1 MLNRIT
7 KACVTLMQRY
17 LPDAFLFAVLL
28 TFITFIAG
36 MLVTGQSFM
45 AMVGHWGDGAW
56 SLLGF
61 SMQMALVLVCGHTL
75 ASSRPVAKGLQR
87 VASLCSTP
95 ESAIVLVSLVSA
107 IACWINWGFGLV
119 VGALLAK
126 EVAHRVQGVDYR
138 LLIAS
143 AYSGFLVWHGGL
155 SGSIP
160 LTLASPDAD
169 LAKMTAGVV
178 TSPIPVARTLFS
190 TLNLVISGV
199 LIATLPFLNRLMHP
213 KDENVFCIYPSQL
226 EAQSQE
232 EIGDV
237 KIEKPTPAE
246 RLERAR
252 WISWLLFAI
261 GAFYIGLHFYRHGF
275 DLNLNIVILIFL
287 SFGILFHGRPI
298 NFIQAF
304 NRATTG
310 AAGILLQFPF
320 YAGIM
325 GLMVGANADGVSLAS
340 AVSHAFVGIST
351 ERTLPLFTFLS
362 AGLVNIFVP
371 SGGGQWAVQG
381 PIMMPAGAALGID
394 PARIGLAIS
403 WGDAWTNMIQPFWAL
418 PALGIAGLGARDI
431 MGFCLIDLLY
441 SGLVISL
448 ALLFI

>member
-1 MLNRIT
+1 MINRIT
-7 KACVTLMQRY
+7 RICVLVMQRF

-28 TFITFIAG
+28 TFITFVAG
-36 MLVTGQSFM
+36 MIVTGQNFM

-75 ASSRPVAKGLQR
+75 ASSKPVARGLQR

-95 ESAIVLVSLVSA
+95 ESAIMLVSLTSA
-107 IACWINWGFGLV
+107 IACWLNWGFGLV

-126 EVAHRVQGVDYR
+126 EVARKVQGVDYR

-178 TSPIPVARTLFS
+178 TAPIPVTKTIFS
-190 TLNLVISGV
+190 ALNLTISGV
-199 LIATLPFLNRLMHP
+199 LICTLPFLNRLMHP
-213 KDENVFCIYPSQL
+213 KQENVFCIYPSQL
-226 EAQSQE
+226 ETPDSGE
-232 EIGDV
+232 DGNV
-237 KIEKPTPAE
+237 KLENPTPAE

-252 WISWLLFAI
+252 WISWLLFTI

-287 SFGILFHGRPI
+287 SFAILLHGRPI
-298 NFIQAF
+298 SFIQAF

-310 AAGILLQFPF
+310 AA
-320 YAGIM
+320 
-325 GLMVGANADGVSLAS
+325 SLAS
-340 AVSHAFVGIST
+340 AVSQAFVHIST
-351 ERTLPLFTFLS
+351 ERTFPLFSFLS

-381 PIMMPAGAALGID
+381 PIMMPAGAALGIG
-394 PARIGLAIS
+394 PEKIGLAIA

-418 PALGIAGLGARDI
+418 PALGIAGLSARDI

-448 ALLFI
+448 AFLFI